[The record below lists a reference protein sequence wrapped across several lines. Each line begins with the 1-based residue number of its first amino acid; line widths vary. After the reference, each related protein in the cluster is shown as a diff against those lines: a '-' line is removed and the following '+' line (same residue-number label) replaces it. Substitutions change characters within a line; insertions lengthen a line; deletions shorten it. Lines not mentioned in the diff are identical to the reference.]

1 MRNAVCLKEKR
12 MQGRSSGELVK
23 MPDSSSRIHNERKQ
37 RQRLSNWL
45 FLAPCLLTLAL
56 CAGWPLL
63 KTIYFSFTDAAL
75 DSLSDFQ
82 FIGIDNF
89 INLARDQDWWIAV
102 KNTFVITVVAVPLET
117 VLGMVIAL
125 ILHRNFKG
133 RGWMRAIVL
142 VPWTIPTIVSARMW
156 AWMLNDVYGIVN
168 EILIGVGIID
178 SPVPWIAD
186 NTLSIVS
193 IILVDV
199 WKTTPYMA
207 LLLLAG
213 LQSLPQDCFEAAEV
227 DSIPFRRVF
236 MKIIL
241 PLMKPTIIVAMIFR
255 GLETFKIF
263 DLVYIL
269 SSGNSATATMS
280 VFARKHLVDYA
291 DVGFG
296 SAAATALLFFI
307 AFLSIFYISF
317 NRKKLNKLS

>member
-1 MRNAVCLKEKR
+1 MKLGPIKKK
-12 MQGRSSGELVK
+12 VK
-23 MPDSSSRIHNERKQ
+23 KSN
-37 RQRLSNWL
+37 LSNWL
-45 FLAPCLLTLAL
+45 FLAPCLIALAA

-63 KTIYFSFTDAAL
+63 RTVYFSFTDATL
-75 DSLSDFQ
+75 DNLRDAN
-82 FIGIDNF
+82 FIGIENF
-89 INLARDQDWWIAV
+89 ASLARDQDWWKAV
-102 KNTFVITVVAVPLET
+102 LNTFILTIVSVPLET
-117 VLGMVIAL
+117 VLGMIIAL

-156 AWMLNDVYGIVN
+156 AWMLNDAYGIIN
-168 EILIGVGIID
+168 EILLRAHIITA
-178 SPVPWIAD
+178 PIPWIASSS
-186 NTLSIVS
+186 LSLIS
-193 IILVDV
+193 MILVDV

-227 DSIPFRRVF
+227 DGVPFTRSLR
-236 MKIIL
+236 KIIL

-255 GLETFKIF
+255 ALDAVRIF

-269 SSGNSATATMS
+269 SSGNSANATMS

-296 SAAATALLFFI
+296 SAAATALLFFV
-307 AFLSIFYISF
+307 AFMSIIYAPM
-317 NRKKLNKLS
+317 NRRKLQSLD

>member
-1 MRNAVCLKEKR
+1 
-12 MQGRSSGELVK
+12 MQEDANK
-23 MPDSSSRIHNERKQ
+23 NK
-37 RQRLSNWL
+37 SNLNHWL

-56 CAGWPLL
+56 CACWPLL
-63 KTIYFSFTDAAL
+63 KTIWFSFTDATL
-75 DSLSDFQ
+75 DQLSGCNFV
-82 FIGIDNF
+82 GMDNF
-89 INLARDQDWWIAV
+89 INLARDQDWWAAV
-102 KNTFVITVVAVPLET
+102 RNTLVITVIAVPLET
-117 VLGMVIAL
+117 ILGMIVAL
-125 ILHRNFKG
+125 ILHREFKG

-142 VPWTIPTIVSARMW
+142 IPWTIPTIVSARMW

-168 EILIGVGIID
+168 ELLIRFGLID
-178 SPVPWIAD
+178 SPIPWIAS

-227 DSIPFRRVF
+227 DSIPFRKILL
-236 MKIIL
+236 KIIL

-255 GLETFKIF
+255 GLETVKIF

-269 SSGNSATATMS
+269 SSGNSETATMS

-296 SAAATALLFFI
+296 SAAATALLFVI
-307 AFLSIFYISF
+307 AFASVFYISF
-317 NRKKLNKLS
+317 NKRRINKLG

>member
-1 MRNAVCLKEKR
+1 MPGKTGRVHCEK
-12 MQGRSSGELVK
+12 K
-23 MPDSSSRIHNERKQ
+23 RKN
-37 RQRLSNWL
+37 LSNWL

-75 DSLSDFQ
+75 DSLNDFQ

-117 VLGMVIAL
+117 ILGMIIAL

-168 EILIGVGIID
+168 ELIIRVGIVD
-178 SPVPWIAD
+178 STIPWIAD

-227 DSIPFRRVF
+227 DSIPFHKIL

>member
-1 MRNAVCLKEKR
+1 
-12 MQGRSSGELVK
+12 MQENVSKNKS
-23 MPDSSSRIHNERKQ
+23 N
-37 RQRLSNWL
+37 LSHWI
-45 FLAPCLLTLAL
+45 FLAPCLLTLLL
-56 CAGWPLL
+56 CACWPLL
-63 KTIYFSFTDAAL
+63 KTIWFSFTDATL
-75 DSLSDFQ
+75 DQLSGCNFV
-82 FIGIDNF
+82 GMDNF
-89 INLARDQDWWIAV
+89 INLARDQDWWAAV
-102 KNTFVITVVAVPLET
+102 RNTLVITVIAVPLET
-117 VLGMVIAL
+117 ILGMIVAL
-125 ILHRNFKG
+125 ILHREFKG

-142 VPWTIPTIVSARMW
+142 IPWTIPTIVSARMW

-168 EILIGVGIID
+168 ELLIRIGLID
-178 SPVPWIAD
+178 SPIPWIAS

-227 DSIPFRRVF
+227 DSIPFRKILL
-236 MKIIL
+236 KIIL

-255 GLETFKIF
+255 GLETVKIF

-269 SSGNSATATMS
+269 SSGNSETATMS

-296 SAAATALLFFI
+296 SAAATALLFVI
-307 AFLSIFYISF
+307 AFASIFYISF
-317 NRKKLNKLS
+317 NKRRINKLG

>member
-1 MRNAVCLKEKR
+1 MKNAVCLKEKGMR
-12 MQGRSSGELVK
+12 KKNSGKLVEMPGKTGRVHCEK
-23 MPDSSSRIHNERKQ
+23 KRKN
-37 RQRLSNWL
+37 LSNWL

-75 DSLSDFQ
+75 DSLNDFQ
-82 FIGIDNF
+82 FTGIDNF

-102 KNTFVITVVAVPLET
+102 KNTFVVTVVAVPLET
-117 VLGMVIAL
+117 ILGMIIAL

-168 EILIGVGIID
+168 ELIIRVGIVD
-178 SPVPWIAD
+178 SPIPWIAD

-227 DSIPFRRVF
+227 DSIPFHKIL

>member
-1 MRNAVCLKEKR
+1 M
-12 MQGRSSGELVK
+12 
-23 MPDSSSRIHNERKQ
+23 DRKQ
-37 RQRLSNWL
+37 LEKLSNWG
-45 FLAPCLLTLAL
+45 FLAPCLLVLFIS
-56 CAGWPLL
+56 AGWPLL
-63 KTIYFSFTDAAL
+63 KTIFFSFTDATL
-75 DSLSDFQ
+75 
-82 FIGIDNF
+82 DNF
-89 INLARDQDWWIAV
+89 NDIYFVGFDNFVELARDQDWWVAV
-102 KNTFVITVVAVPLET
+102 RNTFVITIFAVPLET
-117 VLGMVIAL
+117 ILGMIIAL

-142 VPWTIPTIVSARMW
+142 IPWTIPTIVSARMW
-156 AWMLNDVYGIVN
+156 AWMLNDAYGIIN
-168 EILIGVGIID
+168 EILIRVGIID
-178 SPVPWIAD
+178 SPIPWIAS

-227 DSIPFRRVF
+227 DSIPFRKVLF
-236 MKIIL
+236 KIIL
-241 PLMKPTIIVAMIFR
+241 PLIKPTIIVAMIFR

-280 VFARKHLVDYA
+280 IFARKHLVDYA

-307 AFLSIFYISF
+307 AFLSVFYISF
-317 NRKKLNKLS
+317 NRNKLRKI

>member
-1 MRNAVCLKEKR
+1 MKGSACLKKKEETIQDNEAIINMPKGLNKLPYVKKN
-12 MQGRSSGELVK
+12 QGL
-23 MPDSSSRIHNERKQ
+23 N
-37 RQRLSNWL
+37 NWL
-45 FLAPCLLTLAL
+45 FLAPCLLALVL

-75 DSLSDFQ
+75 DNLNDFQ

-89 INLARDQDWWIAV
+89 VNLAKDQDWWIAV
-102 KNTFVITVVAVPLET
+102 KNTFVITVIAVPLET
-117 VLGMVIAL
+117 ILGMIIAL
-125 ILHRNFKG
+125 ILHKNFKG
-133 RGWMRAIVL
+133 RGWMRAVVL

-168 EILIGVGIID
+168 EILIKVGFID
-178 SPVPWIAD
+178 APIPWIAS

-227 DSIPFRRVF
+227 DSIPFHKVF
-236 MKIIL
+236 LKIIL
-241 PLMKPTIIVAMIFR
+241 PLMKSTIIVAMIFR

-317 NRKKLNKLS
+317 NRKKLNKLG

>member
-1 MRNAVCLKEKR
+1 MKSAVRLKKEEMRS
-12 MQGRSSGELVK
+12 QSSGKSTKIPENSK
-23 MPDSSSRIHNERKQ
+23 RIRETKKR
-37 RQRLSNWL
+37 RDFSNWL

-75 DSLSDFQ
+75 DSLNDFQ

-117 VLGMVIAL
+117 ILGMIIAL
-125 ILHRNFKG
+125 ILHRNFEG

-168 EILIGVGIID
+168 ELLIRVGVID
-178 SPVPWIAD
+178 SPIPWIAD

-227 DSIPFRRVF
+227 DSIPFRKVL
-236 MKIIL
+236 MKVIL

-307 AFLSIFYISF
+307 AFLSVFYISF
-317 NRKKLNKLS
+317 NRRKLNKLS

>member
-1 MRNAVCLKEKR
+1 MKSALCLNGDEA
-12 MQGRSSGELVK
+12 QNGSGGELIK
-23 MPDSSSRIHNERKQ
+23 MPKSKKQTTVIKKQ
-37 RQRLSNWL
+37 RKLNNWL
-45 FLAPCLLTLAL
+45 FLSPCLLVLAL

-75 DSLSDFQ
+75 DSLNDFQ
-82 FIGIDNF
+82 FVGVDNF

-117 VLGMVIAL
+117 ILGMMIAL
-125 ILHRNFKG
+125 ILHKSFKG

-168 EILIGVGIID
+168 ELLIRIGIID
-178 SPVPWIAD
+178 SPIPWIAS

-227 DSIPFRRVF
+227 DSIPFRKVL

-307 AFLSIFYISF
+307 ALLSIFYVSF

>member
-1 MRNAVCLKEKR
+1 MPESSKQVCAVKTRRN
-12 MQGRSSGELVK
+12 
-23 MPDSSSRIHNERKQ
+23 
-37 RQRLSNWL
+37 LSYWL

-102 KNTFVITVVAVPLET
+102 KNTFIITVVAVPLET
-117 VLGMVIAL
+117 ILGMVIAL

-168 EILIGVGIID
+168 ELLIGVGIIN

-227 DSIPFRRVF
+227 DSIPFRKVF

-241 PLMKPTIIVAMIFR
+241 PLMKPTIVVAMIFR

-317 NRKKLNKLS
+317 NRKRLNKLS

>member
-1 MRNAVCLKEKR
+1 MKSSVCLKEYEVRNQDGGKLVR
-12 MQGRSSGELVK
+12 MPELK
-23 MPDSSSRIHNERKQ
+23 GKTFEKKDKKWLN
-37 RQRLSNWL
+37 NWL
-45 FLAPCLLTLAL
+45 FLAPCLLTLTL

-75 DSLSDFQ
+75 DSLDDFQ
-82 FIGIDNF
+82 FTGIDNF

-102 KNTFVITVVAVPLET
+102 KNTFVITVIAVPLET
-117 VLGMVIAL
+117 IFGMIIAL

-133 RGWMRAIVL
+133 RGWMRAVVL

-168 EILIGVGIID
+168 ELLIRIGVID
-178 SPVPWIAD
+178 NPIPWIAS

-199 WKTTPYMA
+199 WKTTPFMA

-227 DSIPFRRVF
+227 DSIPFRKVL

-296 SAAATALLFFI
+296 SAAATSLLFFI
-307 AFLSIFYISF
+307 AFLSVFYISF
-317 NRKKLNKLS
+317 NRRKLNKLS

>member
-1 MRNAVCLKEKR
+1 MKSSVCLKESEE
-12 MQGRSSGELVK
+12 QNQNSGKLVV
-23 MPDSSSRIHNERKQ
+23 MPKHTKNVSEKKHNKW
-37 RQRLSNWL
+37 LDNWL

-75 DSLSDFQ
+75 DSLDDFQ

-102 KNTFVITVVAVPLET
+102 KNTFIITVVAVPLET
-117 VLGMVIAL
+117 ILGMIIAL

-168 EILIGVGIID
+168 ELLIRVGIID
-178 SPVPWIAD
+178 SPIPWIAS

-227 DSIPFRRVF
+227 DSIPFRKVL

-280 VFARKHLVDYA
+280 VFSRKHLVDYA

>member
-1 MRNAVCLKEKR
+1 MKSAARLKKEEMQNQNSGKLIR
-12 MQGRSSGELVK
+12 MPGNSRRSQGK
-23 MPDSSSRIHNERKQ
+23 KDKQ
-37 RQRLSNWL
+37 WLNNWL
-45 FLAPCLLTLAL
+45 FLAPCLLALAL

-75 DSLSDFQ
+75 DNLKDFE
-82 FIGIDNF
+82 FTGIDNF

-117 VLGMVIAL
+117 ILGMIIAL

-168 EILIGVGIID
+168 ELLIRVGIID
-178 SPVPWIAD
+178 SPVPWIAS

-207 LLLLAG
+207 LLMLAG

-227 DSIPFRRVF
+227 DSIPFRKVF

-241 PLMKPTIIVAMIFR
+241 PLMRPTIIVAMIFR

>member
-1 MRNAVCLKEKR
+1 MKSSVCLKEYESQN
-12 MQGRSSGELVK
+12 QGSGELVR
-23 MPDSSSRIHNERKQ
+23 MPDHKKKVYEKKENKW
-37 RQRLSNWL
+37 LNNWL

-75 DSLSDFQ
+75 DSLDDFQ
-82 FIGIDNF
+82 YIGIDNF

-117 VLGMVIAL
+117 ILGMIIAL

-168 EILIGVGIID
+168 ELLIRVGIID
-178 SPVPWIAD
+178 SPIPWIAS

-227 DSIPFRRVF
+227 DSIPFRKVF

-280 VFARKHLVDYA
+280 VFSRKHLVDYA

>member
-1 MRNAVCLKEKR
+1 MSRAFCLQKDEVREEK
-12 MQGRSSGELVK
+12 SGELIK
-23 MPDSSSRIHNERKQ
+23 MPENPRNVSVKKDNRWLN
-37 RQRLSNWL
+37 NWL
-45 FLAPCLLTLAL
+45 FLAPCLLVLAL

-75 DSLSDFQ
+75 DNLRDFE
-82 FIGIDNF
+82 FIGVDNF
-89 INLARDQDWWIAV
+89 INLARDQEWWIAV

-117 VLGMVIAL
+117 ILGMMIAL
-125 ILHRNFKG
+125 ILHRNFRG

-168 EILIGVGIID
+168 EILINVGIID
-178 SPVPWIAD
+178 SPIPWIAS

-227 DSIPFRRVF
+227 DSIPFRKIL

-241 PLMKPTIIVAMIFR
+241 PMMKPTIIVAMIFR

-317 NRKKLNKLS
+317 NRRKLNKLG